1 MLLPER
7 SERGPG
13 LGPGPMSRAT
23 IQDDFFEEVT
33 MSTNYEDRGRRYNG
47 DDDFDRGRSSQGGRG
62 GARGRFRRRRI
73 CRFCIEKVD
82 IIDFKDARFLGNFIP
97 ERGKILPRRISGNCA
112 IHQRMLAEAIKRA
125 RNIALLPYT
134 TD

>member
-1 MLLPER
+1 
-7 SERGPG
+7 
-13 LGPGPMSRAT
+13 MSAN
-23 IQDDFFEEVT
+23 FEDRT
-33 MSTNYEDRGRRYNG
+33 RNYEN
-47 DDDFDRGRSSQGGRG
+47 DDDDRGRSGGRN
-62 GARGRFRRRRI
+62 GRRIHRRRI

-82 IIDFKDARFLGNFIP
+82 IIDFKDMRLLGNYVP

-125 RNIALLPYT
+125 RNIALLPYS

>member
-1 MLLPER
+1 
-7 SERGPG
+7 
-13 LGPGPMSRAT
+13 
-23 IQDDFFEEVT
+23 

-47 DDDFDRGRSSQGGRG
+47 SGDDDFDRGRSMQGGRG
-62 GARGRFRRRRI
+62 GRRMRRRRI

-82 IIDFKDARFLGNFIP
+82 IIDFKDTRFLQNYIP

>member
-1 MLLPER
+1 
-7 SERGPG
+7 
-13 LGPGPMSRAT
+13 MSA
-23 IQDDFFEEVT
+23 
-33 MSTNYEDRGRRYNG
+33 NYEDRDRDRNRNYDG
-47 DDDFDRGRSSQGGRG
+47 DDDMDRGRGGGPGRG
-62 GARGRFRRRRI
+62 GRRMHRRRI

-82 IIDFKDARFLGNFIP
+82 IIDFKDLRLLQNYIP